1 MGNEQSTTETTSY
14 TGNDDQRNDDQGKT
28 KTFYH
33 YTDDAGAK
41 GIEESGV
48 IKESSPARGDAHFGG
63 GVYLTTVPPS
73 EDKCDIVAN
82 NYDSDTTRNNRFVE
96 NVVNMGRPLTTN

>member
-41 GIEESGV
+41 GIKESGV
-48 IKESSPARGDAHFGG
+48 IKGSSPDRGDARFGRG
-63 GVYLTTVPPS
+63 PYFTTVPPS
-73 EDKCDIVAN
+73 KDKCDIVEN
-82 NYDSDTTRNNRFVE
+82 NYDNDTTRNNGFVE
-96 NVVNMGRPLTTN
+96 NVVNMGRPLITN

>member
-1 MGNEQSTTETTSY
+1 MSY
-14 TGNDDQRNDDQGKT
+14 ANNNDQRNDHQRNDDQGKT

-48 IKESSPARGDAHFGG
+48 IKGSSRDRGDAVFGG
-63 GVYLTTVPPS
+63 GAYFPTVPP
-73 EDKCDIVAN
+73 EMTRHTTT
-82 NYDSDTTRNNRFVE
+82 DSWKTS
-96 NVVNMGRPLTTN
+96 